1 MTRESI
7 LWIALAVLLPGCP
20 GDKPAG
26 PAQPV
31 EQAVEEAPPSDD
43 PLATDNSL
51 CFGDRRKVSLESKV
65 AVGDKTATT
74 VGYRLDLPTAAE
86 DQLVLGIL
94 ANIENSTPA
103 TLANLDGFV
112 EAFQDAGADA
122 ILVDGDVGDSRVD
135 LEANLGRLARSG
147 IPVLAMVGNREGRV
161 DFERAVDAVRAE
173 HPAVFNLNHIRL
185 VNTPVADL
193 VTLPGYNDRNFV
205 HKSDGCVYDSNEL
218 QFLTGVLAD
227 ADSPVV
233 LVAHSSHKMEG
244 EDAVD
249 HAIDTGNIGNPDLR
263 EWVQENKVHFGIYA
277 NAQEAGGRGT
287 DLSGSR
293 VIKPGTAV
301 GELFVNPGP
310 AMSDPWTMND
320 RSESRGMGMVA
331 TFAANKLSYQVIR
344 SEQAAAAE

>member
-1 MTRESI
+1 MLKCSTS
-7 LWIALAVLLPGCP
+7 LWSADLADLAAAIKRVEPHSERFHLDVADGHYSPTLLFFPDLVAALRPH
-20 GDKPAG
+20 
-26 PAQPV
+26 
-31 EQAVEEAPPSDD
+31 
-43 PLATDNSL
+43 T
-51 CFGDRRKVSLESKV
+51 
-65 AVGDKTATT
+65 
-74 VGYRLDLPTAAE
+74 DLPLEIHLMTTDPAAWI
-86 DQLVLGIL
+86 DPF
-94 ANIENSTPA
+94 A
-103 TLANLDGFV
+103 
-112 EAFQDAGADA
+112 DAGADA

>member
-1 MTRESI
+1 MQRGSI
-7 LWIALAVLLPGCP
+7 LWLAAAVLISGCP

-26 PAQPV
+26 PAEPV
-31 EQAVEEAPPSDD
+31 EHVAEEVPPSDD
-43 PLATDNSL
+43 PLATDNTL

-65 AVGDKTATT
+65 AVGDKTATR

-103 TLANLDGFV
+103 TLANLDAFV
-112 EAFQDAGADA
+112 EAFREAGVDA
-122 ILVDGDVGDSRVD
+122 ILVDGDVGDTQAD
-135 LEANLGRLARSG
+135 LEANLGRLAGSN
-147 IPVLAMVGNREGRV
+147 IPVLALVGNREGRV
-161 DFERAVDAVRAE
+161 DFDRAVDAVRAE
-173 HPAVFNLNHIRL
+173 HPAVFNLNRIRL

-233 LVAHSSHKMEG
+233 LVAHSAHKMEG
-244 EDAVD
+244 EDAID

-263 EWVQENKVHFGIYA
+263 EWVQQNKVHFGVYA

-287 DLSGSR
+287 DLGGSR

-320 RSESRGMGMVA
+320 RSESHGMGLVA
-331 TFAANKLSYQVIR
+331 TFAARKLSYQVVR
-344 SEQAAAAE
+344 LEPAE